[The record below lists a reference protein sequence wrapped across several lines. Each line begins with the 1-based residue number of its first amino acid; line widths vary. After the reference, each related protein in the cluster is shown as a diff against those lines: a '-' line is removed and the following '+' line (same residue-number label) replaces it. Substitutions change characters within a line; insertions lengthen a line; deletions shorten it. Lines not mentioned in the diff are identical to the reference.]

1 MAKMMSGDVL
11 GTTLE
16 AVYHTGIVVHGRE
29 FWFGR
34 GLQCAPAEQTQM
46 QFGTP
51 LRVDRLGTT
60 EVDADLFH
68 DFLREVSHRYT
79 SETYNLLRHN
89 CNNFS
94 DEAARF
100 LVGRGIDQKIL
111 DLPNVFLSTELGKAL
126 APMLGMFEQRMRST
140 QGDSCIVVEDA
151 VPDAAS
157 KPEPESAKPVSG
169 IPELPKRASAK
180 PKADVNSRA
189 SSTSA
194 SAENLANMVRS
205 LSQTFNEYHE
215 RGENTQSA
223 TRAAL
228 SSALGELAKSQGEL

>member
-1 MAKMMSGDVL
+1 MMSGDLL

-29 FWFGR
+29 YWFGR

-51 LRVDRLGTT
+51 LRVDSLGTT
-60 EVDADLFH
+60 EVDVDLFH
-68 DFLREVSHRYT
+68 DFLRELSPRYT

-140 QGDSCIVVEDA
+140 QGDSCVVVEDA
-151 VPDAAS
+151 VPDAA
-157 KPEPESAKPVSG
+157 PAAEPEAAKPVSG
-169 IPELPKRASAK
+169 IPELPKRSIAK
-180 PKADVNSRA
+180 SKAGANTPA
-189 SSTSA
+189 SSASA

-205 LSQTFNEYHE
+205 LSQTFHEYHE
-215 RGENTQSA
+215 RGENTQAA

-228 SSALGELAKSQGEL
+228 TSALGELAKSQDELR

>member
-1 MAKMMSGDVL
+1 MARILSGDVL

-29 FWFGR
+29 YWFGR
-34 GLQCAPAEQTQM
+34 GLQCAPAERTQM

-51 LRVDRLGTT
+51 LRVDSLGTT
-60 EVDADLFH
+60 EVDAALFQ
-68 DFLREVSHRYT
+68 DFLRELSPRYT
-79 SETYNLLRHN
+79 SETYSLLRHN

-111 DLPNVFLSTELGKAL
+111 DLPNVFLSTELGKSL
-126 APMLGMFEQRMRST
+126 APMLGMFEQTMRST
-140 QGDSCIVVEDA
+140 QGDSCVVVEDA
-151 VPDAAS
+151 A
-157 KPEPESAKPVSG
+157 PEPEPEPAKPVSG
-169 IPELPKRASAK
+169 IPELPKRSIAK
-180 PKADVNSRA
+180 
-189 SSTSA
+189 STAGAKTPANSA
-194 SAENLANMVRS
+194 SASADNLVNMVRS

-215 RGENTQSA
+215 RGENTQAA

-228 SSALGELAKSQGEL
+228 SSALGELAKSQDEL